1 MKVKVEKFENQS
13 KVKLII
19 SFTKEEYDAKY
30 QEELAKCVQEAEL
43 PGFRKGKV
51 PTAMYLKR
59 FGEAKVINNTMDE
72 LINSSYFEAIQ
83 AKKIKAVGYPQ
94 IDLAKAPKGGF
105 AYSAEVSVLPE
116 VVAKDYLG
124 IEATKEDVVVTDEEL
139 EKEVNRNLANSA
151 DLEVVEDGAIEKGNV
166 AVFDFCGSVDGVEF
180 EGGKAENYSL
190 EIGSGQF
197 IPGFEDQMLGMKNG
211 EEKVV
216 KVKFPEEYHASDL
229 AGKDAEFKVVVH
241 EIKKR
246 VLPEL
251 NEDYVKG
258 LEIEGVETVDAY
270 KAMLKENLEKEKAE
284 ASKNK
289 FEDDVLTKLLENN
302 PVDIPQEMVDTQIN
316 NKVAQLE
323 AQAKQYGLT
332 ADLLLKYQGVES
344 VEQYKELLAP
354 GIKTSIQE
362 EFVLDAIVKAEKL
375 KLDKEDY
382 EKYYAQIAEYQHK
395 EVKEVKAKLPKS
407 EVKDRF
413 LLFKARD
420 LVLESVVLK

>member
-1 MKVKVEKFENQS
+1 MKIKVEKFENQS
-13 KVKLII
+13 KVKLVI

-30 QEELAKCVQEAEL
+30 QEELAKCVSEAEL

-83 AKKIKAVGYPQ
+83 AKKIQAVGYPQ

-105 AYSAEVSVLPE
+105 AYSAVVSVLPV

-124 IEATKEDVVVTDEEL
+124 IEATKEEAVVTEEEL
-139 EKEVNRNLANSA
+139 EKEVNRNLSNSA
-151 DLEVVEDGAIEKGNV
+151 DLEVVEEGEIEKGNV

-197 IPGFEDQMLGMKNG
+197 IPGFEDQMLGMKAG

-229 AGKDAEFKVVVH
+229 AGKDADFKVVVH

-251 NEDYVKG
+251 TDDYVKG
-258 LEIEGVETVDAY
+258 LEIEGVETVDQY
-270 KAMLKENLEKEKAE
+270 KAMLKENLEKEKQE

-302 PVDIPQEMVDTQIN
+302 PVDIPQEMIDTQVN

-323 AQAKQYGLT
+323 EQAKQYGLT
-332 ADLLLKYQGVES
+332 ADLLLKYQGVEN

-375 KLDKEDY
+375 KLEKEDY
-382 EKYYAQIAEYQHK
+382 EKYYGQIAAYQHK
-395 EVKEVKAKLPKS
+395 ELKEIKANFPKATVKE
-407 EVKDRF
+407 RF

-420 LVLESVVLK
+420 LVLENVVLK

>member
-19 SFTKEEYDAKY
+19 SFSKEEYDAKY

>member
-19 SFTKEEYDAKY
+19 SFSKEEYDAKY

-124 IEATKEDVVVTDEEL
+124 IEATKEAVVVTDEEL

>member
-1 MKVKVEKFENQS
+1 
-13 KVKLII
+13 
-19 SFTKEEYDAKY
+19 
-30 QEELAKCVQEAEL
+30 
-43 PGFRKGKV
+43 
-51 PTAMYLKR
+51 MYLKR